1 MKGKEIRMHPRFIPI
16 ISMVFLIISCTS
28 VKTGRTPEGSIRK
41 GAPVVYIHPVA
52 NIYQGA
58 TVGILPFIM
67 PNNFPQTKGEG
78 VAEIFKDIL
87 LGKRAFTRI
96 IRLKEDYHTAT
107 EAIEIGRRNKV
118 DLVLAGQ
125 VNYALTGTDVGGS
138 MVDISVRLLNV
149 DSENTVWYV
158 EQTMED
164 PLRCPKTDFFSRIK
178 GSVSP
183 PPILQ
188 PDSSQL
194 VPNMVA
200 KIAMDMAD
208 VFAGAQEVAQ

>member
-1 MKGKEIRMHPRFIPI
+1 
-16 ISMVFLIISCTS
+16 MVFLTISCTS
-28 VKTGRTPEGSIRK
+28 VKTGRTPEGSIQK
-41 GAPVVYIHPVA
+41 DAPVVYIHPVA

-67 PNNFPQTKGEG
+67 PSNLPRTKGEG

-96 IRLKEDYHTAT
+96 KRLEGDYHTAND
-107 EAIEIGRRNKV
+107 AIEIGRRNKV

-125 VNYALTGTDVGGS
+125 VNYALAGTDVGGS

-149 DSENTVWYV
+149 DSKNTIWYV
-158 EQTMED
+158 EQTMKE
-164 PLRCPKTDFFSRIK
+164 PLRCPKVDFLSRLK

-188 PDSSQL
+188 PDSSQV

-208 VFAGAQEVAQ
+208 VFAGAEEVAP